1 MKKFLL
7 LIFICFF
14 SINVVFAKEKK
25 VITTQTLKIEAIK
38 IAGNLRYNDIFYK
51 NLLSNVKT
59 GDNFSNE
66 LKNNIIKKLFSTD
79 YVNDVKVY
87 FSGNILSINIEEK
100 NFVRKI
106 TITGNKKLKDK
117 IIEENF
123 KLKVK
128 EIFSTN
134 LLNQD
139 LEFVNNFYRSM
150 GYYNIK
156 VDYDIKYLK
165 NNLVEVNIDIKENK
179 KSKIGKIYFIG
190 NKEIKNEDLKSNI
203 FSKEK
208 KFYRFFSRA
217 ILFNPD
223 ILEYNAYLLKNF
235 YLRNGFLNFRIISQN
250 AKFNKKTKAFDLIFV
265 IEENKKFYFGDV
277 TIVNNVKNLNTKNL
291 EPILKKLKYNSVFN
305 LENVYKVVDLL
316 NENIDNNNFAI
327 VNPQFKPDN
336 TNDKVNIIFVID
348 NTKHKYFGKI
358 NIKNNN
364 RTYDSAIREQLN
376 IREGDAFNKK
386 DLERSIQ
393 KIRNLGFFK
402 DVNYTLEDGIFEN
415 QLDTTITVE
424 ETTSGSFNFG
434 ISYSSLDSLSGNIG
448 ITQKNLLG
456 RAINFDF
463 GININKYYKNFS
475 FDFVKPNFMGT
486 NTTFGTDLYYQDNS
500 NTKNSR
506 LNLGYDEFNTG
517 AGIFFVYNLTEYLS
531 QTLKYNY
538 KIEKLKNLS
547 IDYYRILTTKK
558 QQISEVSIS
567 LSYDKRD
574 NYYDTKNGY
583 ILNYT
588 FDYAGILGTKD
599 YLRNTLYFAYYYPLY
614 LDKLILK
621 FETKLAG
628 IMSINGNP
636 LYPSDGFYLG
646 GHSMRGFESAGIGP
660 RINNPLNPNDDTSVG
675 GTKLFYSNLE
685 VKFPLFTPRE
695 FNLFGIFF
703 INAGTVTGVEKNK
716 DVDKSLI
723 MDKSSIRSAYG
734 FSLLW
739 RTPVGNMS
747 FDFSKVLK
755 KEKFDLEEK
764 FVFNIGKN
772 F

>member
-1 MKKFLL
+1 MKKILL
-7 LIFICFF
+7 LLLVCFF
-14 SINVVFAKEKK
+14 STNIVFAKEKK
-25 VITTQTLKIEAIK
+25 TITNQTLKIEAIK
-38 IAGNLRYNDIFYK
+38 IAGNFRYNEIFYK
-51 NLLSNVKT
+51 QLLSNVKI
-59 GDNFSNE
+59 GDSFSNE
-66 LKNNIIKKLFSTD
+66 LKNNIIKKLFATD
-79 YVNDVKVY
+79 YVNNVKVY
-87 FSGNILSINIEEK
+87 FSGNILYINIEEK
-100 NFVRKI
+100 NFISKI
-106 TITGNKKLKDK
+106 TINGNKKLKDK

-123 KLKVK
+123 KSKVK
-128 EIFSTN
+128 DIFSYN

-139 LEFVNNFYRSM
+139 LEFINTFYRSM

-156 VDYDIKYLK
+156 VDYEIKHLED
-165 NNLVEVNIDIKENK
+165 NLVEIIINIIENK
-179 KSKIGKIYFIG
+179 KSKIGKVYFVG
-190 NKEIKNEDLKSNI
+190 NKEIKAEDLKNNI

-217 ILFNPD
+217 TLFNPD
-223 ILEYNAYLLKNF
+223 VLEYNAYLLKNF
-235 YLRNGFLNFRIISQN
+235 YLKNGFLNFKIILQN
-250 AKFNKKTKAFDLIFV
+250 AKFNEKTKAFDLIFV
-265 IEENKKFYFGDV
+265 VEENKKFYFGDV
-277 TIVNNVKNLNTKNL
+277 NIINNVKDLDLENLK
-291 EPILKKLKYNSVFN
+291 PILRKIKYNRTFN
-305 LENVYKVVDLL
+305 LETVYGVVDLL
-316 NENIDNNNFAI
+316 NENIDNNKFAM
-327 VNPQFKPDN
+327 VSPQFKPDN
-336 TNDKVNIIFVID
+336 ASDKVSINFIID
-348 NTKHKYFGKI
+348 NSQHKYFGKI

-376 IREGDAFNKK
+376 IKEGDAFNKK

-402 DVNYTLEDGIFEN
+402 NVDYILEEGVFEN
-415 QLDTTITVE
+415 QVDTTIIVE
-424 ETTSGSFNFG
+424 ETVSGSFNFG

-448 ITQKNLLG
+448 ISQKNLLS

-463 GININKYYKNFS
+463 IINVNKYYKSFS

-486 NTTFGTDLYYQDNS
+486 NTTFGTNLYYQDNS

-506 LNLGYDEFNTG
+506 LNIGYDEFNTG
-517 AGIFFVYNLTEYLS
+517 AGIFFSYNLTEYLS
-531 QTLKYNY
+531 QTMRYNY
-538 KIEKLKNLS
+538 RVEKLKNLS
-547 IDYYRILTTKK
+547 LDYERILTTSK
-558 QQISEVSIS
+558 QKINEFSIS
-567 LSYDKRD
+567 FSYDKRD

-588 FDYAGILGTKD
+588 FDYAGIFGTKD
-599 YLRNTLYFAYYYPLY
+599 YLRNTLYFAYYRPLY
-614 LDKLILK
+614 LDKLIMK

-628 IMSINGNP
+628 ISSVNNNP

-660 RINNPLNPNDDTSVG
+660 RINNPFNISDNASVG

-685 VKFPLFTPRE
+685 VKFPLFTPKE

-703 INAGTVTGVEKNK
+703 INAGTVTGIENNKN
-716 DVDKSLI
+716 VDKSLI

-739 RTPVGNMS
+739 KTPVGNMS
-747 FDFSKVLK
+747 FDFSRVLK
-755 KEKFDLEEK
+755 KEKFDLAEK

>member
-1 MKKFLL
+1 MRKFLL

-14 SINVVFAKEKK
+14 SIGVANAKGKK
-25 VITTQTLKIEAIK
+25 NITNQTLKIEAIK
-38 IAGNLRYNDIFYK
+38 IAGNLKYNDIFYK
-51 NLLSNVKT
+51 KLLSNVKI
-59 GDNFSNE
+59 GDYFSNE
-66 LKNNIIKKLFSTD
+66 LKNNIIKELFSTD
-79 YVNDVKVY
+79 YVNNVKVY
-87 FSGNILSINIEEK
+87 FSGNILYINLEEK

-128 EIFSTN
+128 EIFSSN

-139 LEFVNNFYRSM
+139 LEFINNFYRSL

-156 VDYDIKYLK
+156 VDYNLNYLE
-165 NNLVEVNIDIKENK
+165 NNLVEVNINIKENK

-190 NKEIKNEDLKSNI
+190 NKEIKSEDLKNSI

-208 KFYRFFSRA
+208 RFYRFFSRTT
-217 ILFNPD
+217 LFNPD
-223 ILEYNAYLLKNF
+223 VLEYNAYLLKNF

-250 AKFNKKTKAFDLIFV
+250 AKFNEKNKTFDLIFV
-265 IEENKKFYFGDV
+265 VEENKKFYFGD
-277 TIVNNVKNLNTKNL
+277 IYIINNVKNLDIKNL

-305 LENVYKVVDLL
+305 LESVYKVVDLL
-316 NENIDNNNFAI
+316 NENIDNNKFAN
-327 VNPQFKPDN
+327 VSPQFKPDN
-336 TNDKVNIIFVID
+336 IDNKVNINFVID
-348 NTKHKYFGKI
+348 STKHKYFGKI

-376 IREGDAFNKK
+376 IKEGDAFNKK

-393 KIRNLGFFK
+393 KIKNLGFFK
-402 DVNYTLEDGIFEN
+402 NVNYTFEEGIFEN
-415 QLDTTITVE
+415 QVDTTIIVD
-424 ETTSGSFNFG
+424 ETSSGSFNFG

-448 ITQKNLLG
+448 VTQKNLLS

-463 GININKYYKNFS
+463 SININKYYKSFS
-475 FDFVKPNFMGT
+475 FDFVKPNFAGT
-486 NTTFGTDLYYQDNS
+486 NTTFGTNVYYQDNS

-506 LNLGYDEFNTG
+506 LNLGYDEFSTG
-517 AGIFFVYNLTEYLS
+517 AGIFFNYNITEYLS
-531 QTLKYNY
+531 QTIKYDY

-547 IDYYRILTTKK
+547 IDYERILTTKK
-558 QQISEVSIS
+558 QKISEISIS

-574 NYYDTKNGY
+574 NYYDTTNGY

-588 FDYAGILGTKD
+588 FDYAGIFGTKD

-621 FETKLAG
+621 FETKFAG

-660 RINNPLNPNDDTSVG
+660 RINNPLKPSDDTSVG

-703 INAGTVTGVEKNK
+703 INAGTVTGIEDNK

-723 MDKSSIRSAYG
+723 RDKNSIRSAYG